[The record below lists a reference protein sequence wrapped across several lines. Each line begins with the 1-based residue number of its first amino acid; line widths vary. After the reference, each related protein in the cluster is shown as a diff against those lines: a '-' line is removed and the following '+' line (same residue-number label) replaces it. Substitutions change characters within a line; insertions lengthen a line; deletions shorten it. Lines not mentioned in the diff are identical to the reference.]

1 MAKIFTDNRHLY
13 PTIQLIQTLLECQ
26 SSKNESAINRAKAK
40 VTTFHIFLVCLQH
53 WYQFDEFD
61 HVHVLLF
68 HENYILHGFDR
79 VSLI

>member
-53 WYQFDEFD
+53 
-61 HVHVLLF
+61 
-68 HENYILHGFDR
+68 
-79 VSLI
+79 